1 MFVLGVVLGL
11 VITLL
16 LEFMAIWFLFI
27 KDK

>member
-1 MFVLGVVLGL
+1 MFVLGVIFGL

>member
-1 MFVLGVVLGL
+1 MFILGVLFGL

>member
-1 MFVLGVVLGL
+1 MFILGVIFGL

-27 KDK
+27 KEK

>member
-1 MFVLGVVLGL
+1 MFILGVIFGL

-27 KDK
+27 KGK

>member
-1 MFVLGVVLGL
+1 MFILGAIFGL

-27 KDK
+27 KGK